1 MNGVN
6 VANGDKR
13 YELVNEVNWVNW
25 VNGVLF
31 GVWIKLG
38 EWGELGD

>member
-25 VNGVLF
+25 VNGVILVY
-31 GVWIKLG
+31 GLSWDD
-38 EWGELGD
+38 LGD